1 MGTYGSPRPGPAGP
15 APIGFQQGGPP
26 APATRP
32 TVLTVAVAG
41 GVLVGVL
48 NILAAVLVMTTGRD
62 AVGKATERIL
72 GDSLDLVS
80 PEVQQKAIDEAY
92 SALMLKA
99 WVALVPAALVVL
111 FALLSLGATTWA
123 RVVLAVFLVGG
134 ICGAAPTIAETEII
148 PSGIAAVQIV
158 AALLSVVVV
167 VLLFLPPVNRFAKAR
182 AGGAA

>member
-1 MGTYGSPRPGPAGP
+1 MGTYGSPQPGPAGP
-15 APIGFQQGGPP
+15 APLGFQQGFPP

-32 TVLTVAVAG
+32 ILLTVAVAG

-72 GDSLDLVS
+72 GDTLDLVS

-99 WVALVPAALVVL
+99 WVALVPAALVVV
-111 FALLSLGATTWA
+111 FALLSLGAATWA

-182 AGGAA
+182 AGRAA